1 MLTPRL
7 LNQIREKQ
15 RVEAIRNNGRV
26 AAKAMQRQTAAL
38 NGQVM
43 TYRNDGRRTARAFSD
58 VGMASHAHVCR
69 NIKSAKV
76 KRYVAPRWK
85 PTPARAAT
93 GLTPYFTAKGVLKY
107 RKREIG
113 TGAYDPRAMDPRVR
127 AEVMGERREA
137 DTGVVVERMIRLG
150 GSGRLVAVPIR
161 P

>member
-1 MLTPRL
+1 MLTPSL

-15 RVEAIRNNGRV
+15 RVEAIRQNGRV

-58 VGMASHAHVCR
+58 VGMVASAHVCR

-85 PTPARAAT
+85 PTPARTAT
-93 GLTPYFTAKGVLKY
+93 ALTPYFTAKGVLKY

-113 TGAYDPRAMDPRVR
+113 TGAYDPRTRDQ
-127 AEVMGERREA
+127 AEVMGVRRGA
-137 DTGVVVERMIRLG
+137 STSVVVERMIRLG
-150 GSGRLVAVPIR
+150 GSGRLVAVPTR
-161 P
+161 